1 VTKRYLGLLIILGG
15 VVLMSFSFTSV
26 VLGFSIASPAPGAI
40 FHPGDNINVSLQ
52 FDPAETPVEV
62 GVVTFQMNLSE
73 LRSSEPYVFI
83 LKIPPKFI
91 GKGTLVA
98 FARYADGTA
107 TKKEVEISVVL
118 PITVV
123 LTGISVDPAPL
134 LLKKHSEGS
143 DPNDIRISETRH
155 IGVGGIYSDGIERYI
170 SDASDGTTYTSSD
183 EKVVTV
189 DSEGNL
195 KAQGIGDATIT
206 VKNGKFSAIV
216 KVTVDPYEKWIK
228 R

>member
-1 VTKRYLGLLIILGG
+1 
-15 VVLMSFSFTSV
+15 MSFSFTSV
-26 VLGFSIASPAPGAI
+26 VLGFSITSPAPGAI

-73 LRSSEPYVFI
+73 VRSSEPYVFI
-83 LKIPPKFI
+83 LRIPPIFI

-98 FARYADGTA
+98 IARYADGTA
-107 TKKEVEISVVL
+107 AKKEVEISVVL
-118 PITVV
+118 PTTVV
-123 LTGISVDPAPL
+123 LTGISVDPAPIF
-134 LLKKHSEGS
+134 LKKLPEGS
-143 DPNDIRISETRH
+143 DPNDIRIAETEY
-155 IGVGGIYSDGIERYI
+155 ISVGGIYSDGVKRNI

-195 KAQGIGDATIT
+195 KAQGIGKTTIT
-206 VKNGKFSAIV
+206 VRNGKFSATV